1 MGDIHKSSIYIKN
14 NVHNKLL
21 NNTTIIIDKTCIVK
35 RKKGINKGMAN
46 NEELFDFGF
55 TLVDED
61 ELDIVQE
68 VKAEVESV
76 VSNKETTTKRLDN
89 LYNAI
94 QPLLNNLKQN
104 PEKEYIKWPNR
115 LEKIEQ
121 FEGVIQK
128 IYKGE

>member
-1 MGDIHKSSIYIKN
+1 MSKDN
-14 NVHNKLL
+14 
-21 NNTTIIIDKTCIVK
+21 
-35 RKKGINKGMAN
+35 
-46 NEELFDFGF
+46 ELFDFGF

-61 ELDIVQE
+61 ELDVVQE

-76 VSNKETTTKRLDN
+76 VNNKEEANQRLES

-94 QPLLNNLKQN
+94 QPLLNNLKKN

-121 FEGVIQK
+121 FEDHIQK
-128 IYKGE
+128 IYLGDN

>member
-1 MGDIHKSSIYIKN
+1 
-14 NVHNKLL
+14 
-21 NNTTIIIDKTCIVK
+21 
-35 RKKGINKGMAN
+35 MAN

-76 VSNKETTTKRLDN
+76 VSNKETTTIRLDN

-115 LEKIEQ
+115 LEMIEQ